1 MTISGK
7 AAAGLALLAVV
18 MLAWLGANT
27 YLSLTALSE
36 ARGPEARDS
45 DLMEQRLTLGN
56 NTTIVAPVL
65 LKASSSVD
73 VRLRGVEQTRLDAF
87 GEIAQRQI
95 ANLTNNRWG
104 SNWVR
109 ISGDLS
115 KASLEIWD
123 WRGGDQEPLEIP
135 LDFSPTDFQ
144 DYIQP
149 VAESMQ
155 EEIAANYE
163 DATVEFH
170 RLLVYIQNRAGE
182 FIQFETHFTY
192 TERLE
197 ILDEAY
203 VDDVPEWRVRAWATA
218 GRY

>member
-1 MTISGK
+1 MTISRK
-7 AAAGLALLAVV
+7 AAAGLALLAVI
-18 MLAWLGANT
+18 MLAWLGVNT
-27 YLSLTALSE
+27 YLSLAALSE
-36 ARGPEARDS
+36 TRGSEPRDS
-45 DLMEQRLTLGN
+45 DLVEQNLTFGS
-56 NTTIVAPVL
+56 NTTIVAPRL
-65 LKASSSVD
+65 LKTGSGVSVP
-73 VRLRGVEQTRLDAF
+73 LRGVEQSKLDAF

-95 ANLTNNRWG
+95 ANLTNSRWG

-115 KASLEIWD
+115 KASLEIWE
-123 WRGGDQEPLEIP
+123 WAGGDQEPLEIP
-135 LDFSPTDFQ
+135 LDFSPSDFR

-155 EEIAANYE
+155 EEIAANFE
-163 DATVEFH
+163 DARIDFH
-170 RLLVYIQNRAGE
+170 RLLVHIERAGE
-182 FIQFETHFTY
+182 IIQFETHFTY

-203 VDDVPEWRVRAWATA
+203 VDDVPEWRIRAQATA